1 MVKRLLDIVFASI
14 GLVVLA
20 PLMLPTMVLIWL
32 QDLPT
37 PFYVAISAGRAG
49 RPFKM
54 VKLRTMVVDAGATG
68 IDSTAAADLCRG
80 GAIA

>member
-1 MVKRLLDIVFASI
+1 MVKLLLDIVFASI

-32 QDLPT
+32 QDLPS
-37 PFYVAISAGRAG
+37 PIYVAIRAGRAG

-54 VKLRTMVVDAGATG
+54 VKLRTMVIDADATG
-68 IDSTAAADLCRG
+68 IDSTAAVVLRRG
-80 GAIA
+80 VAIA